1 MDDPDTHS
9 RALGSSTGRRR
20 RRGRAN
26 GVGETGA
33 GGSGAVKPGAGGS
46 GAAEPDT
53 RELGPAVAPESL
65 ARQIALRQL
74 TAGPRTRSQLAEAMT
89 AKGIP
94 AETVATVLDRFGDVG
109 LVDDQS
115 FAHSWVESR
124 HAGRGLGRQV
134 LRQELRNKGVDDEL
148 IAEAVGAVSD
158 DDEMAAARAL
168 VRRKLRSM
176 SALDHQTRTRR
187 LLGQLARRGCGSGVA
202 FAAIRAELSPDLDDP
217 ASEST

>member
-1 MDDPDTHS
+1 MDEPDTQP
-9 RALGSSTGRRR
+9 RRSSTGRRR
-20 RRGRAN
+20 RRARAN
-26 GVGETGA
+26 GVGETATGERSAVEERGA
-33 GGSGAVKPGAGGS
+33 R
-46 GAAEPDT
+46 DT
-53 RELGPAVAPESL
+53 GPPVAPESL
-65 ARQIALRQL
+65 ARTIALRQL

-109 LVDDQS
+109 LVDDQA
-115 FAHSWVESR
+115 FARSWVESR

-134 LRQELRNKGVDDEL
+134 LRQELRGKGVDDEL

-187 LLGQLARRGCGSGVA
+187 LLGQLARRGYGSGVA
-202 FAAIRAELSPDLDDP
+202 YAAIRAELNADLDEP
-217 ASEST
+217 ASHGT